1 MKTLGLYIHIPFCK
15 KKCDYCDFVSFSGK
29 DQNIEFYFKALKLEI
44 EKSSIEAKDYF
55 IDTIYFGGG
64 TPSYIESKYLI
75 DILNVIKEN
84 YNILQNAEITIE
96 VNPGSVTEEKLKSY
110 KEVGINRLSIGLQ
123 STKDR
128 LLKLIGRIHNY
139 NEFLETYRLAKQ
151 IRI

>member
-29 DQNIEFYFKALKLEI
+29 DQSIEFYFKALKLEI

-96 VNPGSVTEEKLKSY
+96 VNPGSVTEEKLKSF
-110 KEVGINRLSIGLQ
+110 LSPA
-123 STKDR
+123 DR
-128 LLKLIGRIHNY
+128 AAYEAENGSGDGGG
-139 NEFLETYRLAKQ
+139 E
-151 IRI
+151 